1 MLRWCAIVVLACS
14 GAFGNPTPEMPAS
27 YDTIIIGLGAA
38 GCTAASTLSK
48 AGKRVLALEAMDR
61 VGGRVNTVPFGDGVV
76 EVGAEWIHGT
86 EQSRVYNLAIQN
98 NVSVLPQDIDFEVYR
113 SDGSIGDKAVLNELM
128 NFSLSVIEEPPETPE
143 PLGQF
148 ITRRLKDYMKEKYPA
163 LLADQ
168 DFVDNLLEFLDL
180 VIDNYE
186 SSNSWNEVSTE
197 SKYTELGGYQHMSWH
212 RHGYK
217 TLFEILLNTYN
228 NGPGYPNLDIKL
240 KKEVTQI
247 SWPQDPT
254 QDVVVT
260 CKDGSSYRARNV
272 IVTVSLGVLKER
284 HSALFSPS
292 LPKEKIEVI
301 KNLGIGVVDK
311 VIFLF
316 PKPWWMDTETFHGF
330 IWTGADRASVPK
342 EDGWLTKIF
351 GVSTPL
357 GSSTALTVWT
367 SGEGAK
373 LVETLPEDV
382 VKRKAMELI
391 RRFMGKNRTIPEP
404 IAMIRSSWFSN
415 PYTRGSYTY
424 DNLSTPQY
432 PHARATL
439 AEPLVD
445 SSGAPRVLFA
455 GEATDNTHFSTVHGA
470 TDTGFREA
478 NRLLTKAKL

>member
-284 HSALFSPS
+284 YTTLFSPS
-292 LPKEKIEVI
+292 LPQDKTTSIEK
-301 KNLGIGVVDK
+301 LSIGVVAK
-311 VIFLF
+311 IILLF
-316 PKPWWMDTETFHGF
+316 DTPWFTRPNWPTY
-330 IWTGADRASVPK
+330 IWRGVEKEGISAEDR
-342 EDGWLTKIF
+342 WITKII
-351 GVSTPL
+351 GVSKPMGCSNGMTL
-357 GSSTALTVWT
+357 WASGDTAKV
-367 SGEGAK
+367 
-373 LVETLPEDV
+373 VETLPEDV

>member
-1 MLRWCAIVVLACS
+1 MLRWCAIVLLVCT
-14 GAFGNPTPEMPAS
+14 GAFGNPTPEMPAA
-27 YDTIIIGLGAA
+27 YDTIIIGMGAA

-48 AGKRVLALEAMDR
+48 AGKKVLALEAMDR
-61 VGGRVNTVPFGDGVV
+61 IGGRVNTVPFGDGVV

-113 SDGSIGDKAVLNELM
+113 SDGSIGDKKVLNELLT
-128 NFSLSVIEEPPETPE
+128 FSLSVIDDPPETPE

-168 DFVDNLLEFLDL
+168 DFIDNLLEFLDL

-247 SWPQDPT
+247 AWPQDPT
-254 QDVVVT
+254 QDVVVY
-260 CKDGSSYRARNV
+260 CKDGSSYRAKNV

-284 HSALFSPS
+284 YTTFFVPS
-292 LPKEKIEVI
+292 LPQDKITPI
-301 KNLGIGVVDK
+301 HTISIGVVAK
-311 VIFLF
+311 IILLF
-316 PKPWWMDTETFHGF
+316 DTPWYSEPNWPEYLWRGVEKE
-330 IWTGADRASVPK
+330 IISI
-342 EDGWLTKIF
+342 EDGWVTK
-351 GVSTPL
+351 VVE
-357 GSSTALTVWT
+357 SSKPMGFSNGMTLWASGDTAKV
-367 SGEGAK
+367 
-373 LVETLPEDV
+373 VETLPEDV

-404 IAMIRSSWFSN
+404 IAMLRSSWYSN

>member
-1 MLRWCAIVVLACS
+1 
-14 GAFGNPTPEMPAS
+14 MPAS

-284 HSALFSPS
+284 HTTLFSPM
-292 LPKEKIEVI
+292 LPQTKISVI
-301 KNLGIGVVDK
+301 DNNNISMGLLGKIILQFPQNFWGTNKNIDYS
-311 VIFLF
+311 
-316 PKPWWMDTETFHGF
+316 F
-330 IWTGADRASVPK
+330 IWRNEDKEGIEDKWMLKLVQMSAPMGADDV
-342 EDGWLTKIF
+342 LTM
-351 GVSTPL
+351 
-357 GSSTALTVWT
+357 WT
-367 SGEGAK
+367 NGDVGR